1 MSAAAAGA
9 SVVTAWDVRSRTRS
23 CCCCCCY
30 CRPRCSSRHPRCFS
44 CCCRRRTS
52 LQQPLPGVQPWS
64 GLLFACTRRTGCRPC
79 GTGHSSASRGHT
91 VFHEDRSEL
100 KVFSQ
105 VITPSQGELGLVRHS
120 GLAELELG
128 FRKKTPPSGRGPSDG
143 QGRDSSPDRDRG
155 LYGTRQGEGG
165 RGKEGILICER
176 VPAQWSPVSQ
186 VLTLVD
192 LRREGRAGE
201 EEDRWDKSRVVT
213 AVDEEEQQ
221 SE

>member
-1 MSAAAAGA
+1 MSCRRHVVEQQEPGSRRKEGQMSAAAAGA

-30 CRPRCSSRHPRCFS
+30 CRPRCSSRHPRCF
-44 CCCRRRTS
+44 CCCCRRTS

-100 KVFSQ
+100 RVRTQ

-120 GLAELELG
+120 GLAELDWG
-128 FRKKTPPSGRGPSDG
+128 FGRRHRPAGEARATAKGGILRRTGTGGYTEHDKGRGA
-143 QGRDSSPDRDRG
+143 
-155 LYGTRQGEGG
+155 EG
-165 RGKEGILICER
+165 K
-176 VPAQWSPVSQ
+176 
-186 VLTLVD
+186 
-192 LRREGRAGE
+192 RAF
-201 EEDRWDKSRVVT
+201 
-213 AVDEEEQQ
+213 
-221 SE
+221 